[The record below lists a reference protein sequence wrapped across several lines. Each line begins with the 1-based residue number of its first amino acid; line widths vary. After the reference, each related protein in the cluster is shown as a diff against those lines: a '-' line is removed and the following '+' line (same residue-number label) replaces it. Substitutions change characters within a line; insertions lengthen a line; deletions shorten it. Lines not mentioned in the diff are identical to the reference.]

1 MEGVYLAELMTDV
14 IEATYKSLLAESNFL
29 LRRDTTA

>member
-1 MEGVYLAELMTDV
+1 MAELLTDV
-14 IEATYKSLLAESNFL
+14 IETTCKALLAKSNFL